1 MSTDCNCLLLL
12 SGSGLENVIFS
23 VFPERRKASA
33 FKGIPTN
40 VYVWSTVTRSARGAF
55 LRPHLLIMKQYLI
68 LQLKQE
74 EILHC
79 FCLWTPLV
87 MAIHEFPFTHCS
99 CLLLCPW
106 PHCSSWFWQ
115 MWGFGVG
122 LFHLCILCHFC
133 PSNRANLFQQTRTG
147 HSLPWKSW
155 PEGLAL
161 AFGWPHERQWCL
173 LPSPM
178 SDHGFWD
185 TFLSK
190 PPDEGENLLLWEC
203 WACQIWNEMGLS
215 TVNINSTNPVM
226 GGLFS
231 LP

>member
-1 MSTDCNCLLLL
+1 MFMFEALSLDLPGEPSYDLTYSSWSNILSSSLNRRRYST
-12 SGSGLENVIFS
+12 V
-23 VFPERRKASA
+23 SA
-33 FKGIPTN
+33 FGHHSSWQFMNFLSPIAPAFC
-40 VYVWSTVTRSARGAF
+40 SAR
-55 LRPHLLIMKQYLI
+55 
-68 LQLKQE
+68 
-74 EILHC
+74 
-79 FCLWTPLV
+79 
-87 MAIHEFPFTHCS
+87 
-99 CLLLCPW
+99 CPW